1 MFRQNSEKYW
11 KYENL
16 IRQIELNRK
25 KLNQDYIQLKKSI
38 KLKKYEPTELI
49 KSISLIN
56 SKLSNFVKMDFLQFF
71 GNNQKRFIFKYKI
84 RNFKTITEKNSGY
97 LSSPIQSLY
106 FHDFNPLT
114 YSLSQTI
121 INYI

>member
-1 MFRQNSEKYW
+1 
-11 KYENL
+11 
-16 IRQIELNRK
+16 
-25 KLNQDYIQLKKSI
+25 
-38 KLKKYEPTELI
+38 
-49 KSISLIN
+49 
-56 SKLSNFVKMDFLQFF
+56 MDFLQFF